1 MQGSEWEAR
10 RAAIDAIPIRPASAA
25 APAPDFP
32 WPEPYRAAARLLGVE
47 PADCVAIEDSPTG
60 VRSAVAAGV
69 PTIAV
74 PHVVA
79 VPAQAGA
86 VHLDTL
92 AGVTPESLWEHARS
106 AVGR

>member
-1 MQGSEWEAR
+1 MPAHLD
-10 RAAIDAIPIRPASAA
+10 RALRDPGDALHRDEVAHGKPH
-25 APAPDFP
+25 
-32 WPEPYRAAARLLGVE
+32 PEPYRAAARLLGVE

-79 VPAQAGA
+79 VPEQAGA

-92 AGVTPESLWEHARS
+92 AGVTPASLWEHARS